1 MTSRGNLTEMAILN
15 EMNSN
20 RSNTV
25 VFAGEASSNL
35 TTLYD
40 MLATMSQQLETVT
53 GNLETVTGNLET
65 VTKELEET
73 KKKLKY
79 YVVNIVHML
88 ARDVDVAKRRC

>member
-20 RSNTV
+20 RSNTMM
-25 VFAGEASSNL
+25 FAGEASSNL

-73 KKKLKY
+73 KKELNKTEEKLKIG
-79 YVVNIVHML
+79 NITKLLVQSL
-88 ARDVDVAKRRC
+88 A